1 LKRREFIKEYLLGAG
16 LLSCSPRH
24 IQMLARIL
32 LQETIPPQASIGHF
46 RDLAEYEEVQHPLL
60 AGHFDEALRVLIPEV
75 KTRPGVVPYAIA
87 TIYLRMER
95 YEEGIPYAHQ
105 ACEDSPEDIRYR
117 WMLRALTLH
126 SGQPE
131 KTIPQSFRLNVPPAA
146 PATFQFGDV
155 TTNSG
160 TGRLALGRGAAWGD
174 FDNDGSD
181 DILVGAERAP
191 FRLLRNCKDGTFE
204 DVARNMGLVD
214 PEGLGCYA
222 AQFVDYDNDGFQDI
236 FLTSNGWGG
245 GGRLFLFHNDRGK
258 RFRDVTNA
266 AGLAEPV
273 NAFGS
278 SWADYD
284 NDGLVDLAVAAG
296 IVDPAAGDRIRLYHN
311 EGNGKFREVGEQA
324 GLTQKARWISIC
336 WGDYDGDGRQDLLA
350 TSYDSGPFL
359 FRNLGHGRFED
370 VSQRA
375 GTRNSQHA
383 YTCEF
388 LDFDNDGKLD
398 IFVSTYPEGDYK
410 TMVAS
415 KISHGVGDHSQ
426 HQLLFRNNGDG
437 TFRNVT
443 EEAGITGWYGAM
455 SSQTGDLDNDGFDEI
470 LLGTGNPALDW
481 CEPKVI
487 LHNNGKGQFADV
499 AESSRLVHF
508 GMLHGMA
515 LSDYDDTGNLSLF
528 GSFGGFYWGSRETSR
543 LYRNLG
549 SGNMSLEIHLVGTRS
564 NRDAIGAKIAALAG
578 QRTIYKWV
586 TGGSGFGSGNSRCVH
601 LGLGQEK
608 QVKHLQ
614 IEWPSGQRQSF
625 QFIEAGQRI
634 EVTEGQN
641 HWRTLVKFPT
651 MLGRHLRFRFR
662 VIRSRSTNTTGHI
675 VTNLASHIGVG
686 LARLFLG

>member
-16 LLSCSPRH
+16 LLSWSPRH

-266 AGLAEPV
+266 AGLADPV

-651 MLGRHLRFRFR
+651 MLGRH
-662 VIRSRSTNTTGHI
+662 
-675 VTNLASHIGVG
+675 
-686 LARLFLG
+686 

>member
-1 LKRREFIKEYLLGAG
+1 LRRRDFIKQSLVSAG
-16 LLSCSPRH
+16 LLSWSPEH
-24 IQMLARIL
+24 IGAFARIL
-32 LQETIPPQASIGHF
+32 AQQATPPQASSEHF
-46 RDLAEYEEVQHPLL
+46 RDLAEYEEAQHPLL

-87 TIYLRMER
+87 AIYLRMER
-95 YEEGIPYAHQ
+95 YEEGIPYARQ
-105 ACEDSPEDIRYR
+105 ACQDSPDDIRYR
-117 WMLRALTLH
+117 WMLRTLTLH
-126 SGQPE
+126 SGQAE
-131 KTIPQSFRLNVPPAA
+131 KTIQESFRLKVPPAA
-146 PATFQFGDV
+146 PATFQFSDV

-160 TGRLALGRGAAWGD
+160 AGRLALGRGAAWGD

-191 FRLLRNCKDGTFE
+191 FRLLRNRKDGTFE
-204 DVARNMGLVD
+204 DVAQNLGLVD

-222 AQFVDYDNDGFQDI
+222 SQFVDYDNDGFQDI

-258 RFRDVTNA
+258 RFTDVTRA

-311 EGNGKFREVGEQA
+311 EGNGKFREIGEQA
-324 GLTQKARWISIC
+324 GLLQKARWISVC

-350 TSYDSGPFL
+350 TSYDAGPFL
-359 FRNLGHGRFED
+359 FRNLGHGSFED
-370 VSQRA
+370 VSGRC
-375 GTRNSQHA
+375 GIRSSQHA

-410 TMVAS
+410 TMIDS
-415 KISHGVGDHSQ
+415 KISRSVADHSQ

-437 TFRNVT
+437 TFRNIT
-443 EEAGITGWYGAM
+443 EAAAITGWFGAM
-455 SSQTGDLDNDGFDEI
+455 SSQNGDLDNDGFEEI

-487 LHNNGKGQFADV
+487 LHNNGKNQFTDV
-499 AESSRLVHF
+499 AESSKLVHF

-515 LSDYDDTGNLSLF
+515 LSDYDDSGNLSLF

-543 LYRNLG
+543 LYRNSG
-549 SGNMSLEIHLVGTRS
+549 SGNNSLEIRLVGTRS
-564 NRDAIGAKIAALAG
+564 NRDAIGAKITALAG
-578 QRTIYKWV
+578 QGTIHKWV
-586 TGGSGFGSGNSRCVH
+586 NGGTGFGSGNSRCVH
-601 LGLGQEK
+601 LGVAREK
-608 QVKHLQ
+608 KVKHLQ
-614 IEWPSGQRQSF
+614 IDWPSGVRQSF
-625 QFIEAGQRI
+625 QFIDAGQRI
-634 EVTEGQN
+634 EITEGQN
-641 HWRTLVKFPT
+641 HWRSLVRFPIRFSRLCLSKT
-651 MLGRHLRFRFR
+651 SKRLRGRELY
-662 VIRSRSTNTTGHI
+662 
-675 VTNLASHIGVG
+675 
-686 LARLFLG
+686 FL

>member
-16 LLSCSPRH
+16 LLSWSPRH

-131 KTIPQSFRLNVPPAA
+131 KTIQQSFRLNVPPAA
-146 PATFQFGDV
+146 PATFQFSDV

-191 FRLLRNCKDGTFE
+191 FRLLRNCRDGTFE

-543 LYRNLG
+543 LYRNLA

-651 MLGRHLRFRFR
+651 MLGRH
-662 VIRSRSTNTTGHI
+662 
-675 VTNLASHIGVG
+675 
-686 LARLFLG
+686 

>member
-1 LKRREFIKEYLLGAG
+1 MRRRDFIREFLVSAG
-16 LLSCSPRH
+16 LLSWSPEH
-24 IQMLARIL
+24 VCALARIL
-32 LQETIPPQASIGHF
+32 TQQAIRPHASNEHF
-46 RDLAEYEEVQHPLL
+46 RDLAEYEEAQHPLL
-60 AGHFDEALRVLIPEV
+60 AGHFDEALKVLIPEL

-87 TIYLRMER
+87 AIYLRMER
-95 YEEGIPYAHQ
+95 YEEGIPYARQ
-105 ACEDSPEDIRYR
+105 ACQDSPDDIRYR
-117 WMLRALTLH
+117 WMLRTLTLH

-131 KTIPQSFRLNVPPAA
+131 KTIQESFRLNVPPPA
-146 PATFQFGDV
+146 PATFQFSDV

-160 TGRLALGRGAAWGD
+160 AGRLALGRGAAWGD

-191 FRLLRNCKDGTFE
+191 FRLLHNRKDGTFE
-204 DVARNMGLVD
+204 DVAQNMGLVD

-222 AQFVDYDNDGFQDI
+222 SQFVDYDNDGFQDI

-258 RFRDVTNA
+258 RFTDVTRA

-311 EGNGKFREVGEQA
+311 EGNGKFREIGEQA
-324 GLTQKARWISIC
+324 GLLQKARWISVC
-336 WGDYDGDGRQDLLA
+336 WGDYDADGRQDLLA
-350 TSYDSGPFL
+350 TSYDAGPFL

-370 VSQRA
+370 VSERC
-375 GTRNSQHA
+375 GIRNAKHA

-398 IFVSTYPEGDYK
+398 IFVSTYPEGEYK
-410 TMVAS
+410 TMIES
-415 KISHGVGDHSQ
+415 KSSRGVVDASQ
-426 HQLLFRNNGDG
+426 HQLLFRNSGDG

-487 LHNNGKGQFADV
+487 LHNNGKRQFTDV
-499 AESSRLVHF
+499 AESSKLVHF

-515 LSDYDDTGNLSLF
+515 LSDYDDSGNLSLF

-543 LYRNLG
+543 LYQNSG
-549 SGNMSLEIHLVGTRS
+549 SGNASLEVRLVGTRS
-564 NRDAIGAKIAALAG
+564 NRDAIGAKITALAG
-578 QRTIYKWV
+578 QGTIHKWV
-586 TGGSGFGSGNSRCVH
+586 NGGNGFGSGNSRCVH
-601 LGLGQEK
+601 LGVGREK
-608 QVKHLQ
+608 KVKHLQ
-614 IEWPSGQRQSF
+614 IDWPSGLRQSF
-625 QFIEAGQRI
+625 QFIDAGQRI
-634 EVTEGQN
+634 EITEGQN
-641 HWRTLVKFPT
+641 HWRSLVRFPIRFS
-651 MLGRHLRFRFR
+651 RH
-662 VIRSRSTNTTGHI
+662 
-675 VTNLASHIGVG
+675 
-686 LARLFLG
+686 